1 VGWGGNQAINTI
13 SRWFRRYLG
22 RDLNAKEV
30 RIFGEMLAQGTT
42 LPEIHVGILASTEY
56 FDRAGNRPAAFVRNV
71 FEDVVGRA
79 PTRLEQATWTTRL
92 RNTHRNN
99 RYQFA
104 RDFLA
109 TFYRG

>member
-1 VGWGGNQAINTI
+1 
-13 SRWFRRYLG
+13 
-22 RDLNAKEV
+22 
-30 RIFGEMLAQGTT
+30 MLAQGTT

-56 FDRAGNRPAAFVRNV
+56 FDRAGNRPALFVRNV
-71 FEDVVGRA
+71 FEDVVGRT
-79 PTRLEQATWTTRL
+79 PTRLEQANWTTRL
-92 RNTHRNN
+92 RTTHRNN